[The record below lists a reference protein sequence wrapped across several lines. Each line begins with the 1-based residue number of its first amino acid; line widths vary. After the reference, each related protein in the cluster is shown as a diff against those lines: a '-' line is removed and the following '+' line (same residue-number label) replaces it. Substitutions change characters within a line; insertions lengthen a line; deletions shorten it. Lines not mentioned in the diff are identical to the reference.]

1 MCMKY
6 INPNSRRGIVN
17 KLADY
22 ILNQI
27 DKSQTTRLQVTDF
40 KTFYVVNGNTD
51 SDKVLDL
58 SVIKESFYKEN
69 KEVLTSL
76 GVKQINLID
85 IVEYKQPI
93 GQLDYYFDLYNS
105 ERPLYHQHTINELR
119 SDLGGRYQQSHLN
132 SINYTN
138 RLELEFDY
146 PYNYTNLN
154 TYNTT
159 EFMSVSSEFP
169 YGYSLN
175 MGRLDLY
182 YSEYVGNHLFTPLVT
197 DRLEFMITKQK
208 DDDEDV
214 TISVNSNSIYSKEK
228 VKSLILDVFDF
239 NLGRFQSKFL
249 ENYNLST
256 EIDNQLSSKPWLV
269 KDRSSDIILF

>member
-1 MCMKY
+1 MRY

-22 ILNQI
+22 ILSQI
-27 DKSQTTRLQVTDF
+27 DKSKTTRLQVTDF
-40 KTFYVVNGNTD
+40 KTFYVVNGNTN
-51 SDKVLDL
+51 SDKILDL

-85 IVEYKQPI
+85 IIEYKEPI
-93 GQLDYYFDLYNS
+93 GQLNHYFDLYNS
-105 ERPLYHQHTINELR
+105 ERPLYHQHTINQVR
-119 SDLGGRYQQSHLN
+119 SGLESHYKQSHLN

-146 PYNYTNLN
+146 PYNYTNLD

-175 MGRLDLY
+175 MGRLELF
-182 YSEYVGNHLFTPLVT
+182 YSEYVCNHLFASLAT
-197 DRLEFMITKQK
+197 DRMEFMITKQK
-208 DDDEDV
+208 NDDEDLI
-214 TISVNSNSIYSKEK
+214 ISVNSNSIYSKEK
-228 VKSLILDVFDF
+228 IKSLILDVFDF
-239 NLGRFQSKFL
+239 NLGKFQSMFL
-249 ENYNLST
+249 EDYNLTT
-256 EIDNQLSSKPWLV
+256 EIETQLFSKPWLV
-269 KDRSSDIILF
+269 KDRSSDIVLF

>member
-1 MCMKY
+1 MRY

-85 IVEYKQPI
+85 IIEYKQPI

-119 SDLGGRYQQSHLN
+119 SDLRGRYQQSHLN

-146 PYNYTNLN
+146 PCNYTNLN

-182 YSEYVGNHLFTPLVT
+182 YSEYVSNHLFTPLVT

-208 DDDEDV
+208 DDKEDL

-239 NLGRFQSKFL
+239 NLGKFQSKFL